1 MGQPPPVQINCTGA
15 TPNGKEMNPRNEVSR
30 VTTNYMH
37 GVPSA
42 EVGILA
48 QGLDATRLETIFRF
62 FDFADFC
69 AG

>member
-1 MGQPPPVQINCTGA
+1 
-15 TPNGKEMNPRNEVSR
+15 MNPRNEVSR